1 MRLTEALALPE
12 RGRLSI
18 VGGGGKSTLMERLAL
33 ELAEAG
39 RRVAVTTT
47 THISAAQGA
56 AFRAG
61 PADCLAV
68 PSPEPGKLGPPPA
81 WELAAALTAYDGVLA
96 EADGARGLP
105 VKAPADHEPVLLD
118 GGLVAAVAGLS
129 ALGRP
134 LAEVCHRPRLAAE
147 VLGAALDTAL
157 TPSLLARL
165 LTSERGQFKG
175 VGDAG
180 RFRVVLNQADGGPRL
195 ALGRETAREIQIRL
209 PGCRVVLTALR
220 QADCVKEVLF

>member
-1 MRLTEALALPE
+1 MELLEALALPE
-12 RGRLSI
+12 RGRLSL

-33 ELAEAG
+33 ELAGTG

-61 PADCLAV
+61 PVDCLAL
-68 PSPEPGKLGPPPA
+68 PSAEPGKLGPPPA
-81 WELAAALTAYDGVLA
+81 EALAAALASYDWVLA

-105 VKAPADHEPVLLD
+105 VKAPAPHEPVLLE
-118 GGLVAAVAGLS
+118 GGLVAALAGLS

-134 LAEVCHRPRLAAE
+134 LAEVCHRPRLAGS
-147 VLGAALDTAL
+147 VLAVDPDTVL
-157 TPSLLARL
+157 TPPLLAQL
-165 LTSERGQFKG
+165 LASERGQYKG
-175 VGDAG
+175 VGDPA
-180 RFRVVLNQADGGPRL
+180 RFRVVLNQADDGPRL
-195 ALGRETAREIQIRL
+195 ALGRETALELQKRR

-220 QADCVKEVLF
+220 EADCVKEVLF